1 MNYGFKKP
9 TLVNETSDGRNIVL
23 LEDLVY
29 VAKNGVQYLMPTGSK
44 SDGASTPKAIWNLI
58 PPFGTYWMGTVLHD
72 GAYRN
77 VLQSL
82 NADGT
87 RSPVTLTRDQ
97 SDDLL
102 LEAMDSLGVE
112 MLLRDAIYEGVH
124 LGGEIP
130 FDDDRRVKLAVYRA
144 SLSKS
149 V

>member
-1 MNYGFKKP
+1 MEYGFKKP
-9 TLVNETSDGRNIVL
+9 TLVNETSDGRNVVL

-29 VAKNGVQYLMPTGSK
+29 VAKNGIQYLLPTGSQ
-44 SDGASTPKAIWNLI
+44 SDGASTPKAIWNII
-58 PPFGTYWMGTVLHD
+58 PPFGTYWKGTVLHD

-77 VLQSL
+77 VLQVL
-82 NADGT
+82 NSDGT
-87 RSPVTLTRDQ
+87 WALATLARDQ

-102 LEAMDSLGVE
+102 LEAMESLNVE
-112 MLLRDAIYEGVH
+112 LLLREAIYEGVH

-149 V
+149 I